1 MLESDIK
8 IEQPYHVNEK
18 NYWLA
23 THNTISVK
31 KNYQEDDAYLN
42 KSILKHEIKH
52 LKNKDNIKKAPLLG
66 GTVGLATF
74 VMNRQPI
81 LTIPVVLIGYAANMS
96 YWKYFES
103 EADRFAHEH
112 AVDRKEIEAAQ
123 HYFLN
128 KRQSDINDVLDLSD
142 AIDSIEKKLDGN
154 MSYYDRLKE
163 KSRLKL
169 FKTILK
175 NPEISVDILH
185 FINDRHP
192 SPKNRAIMAKNIL
205 TNGMKNITKI
215 YLKMI

>member
-1 MLESDIK
+1 
-8 IEQPYHVNEK
+8 
-18 NYWLA
+18 
-23 THNTISVK
+23 
-31 KNYQEDDAYLN
+31 
-42 KSILKHEIKH
+42 
-52 LKNKDNIKKAPLLG
+52 
-66 GTVGLATF
+66 
-74 VMNRQPI
+74 
-81 LTIPVVLIGYAANMS
+81 MS

-192 SPKNRAIMAKNIL
+192 SPKNRAIMAK
-205 TNGMKNITKI
+205 K
-215 YLKMI
+215 YLDKWDEEHY